1 MGFQHPIA
9 APSQLFPLDWKD
21 ARHVRALFPCPAS
34 AGRPR
39 RFPVSGRAARC
50 KADVAVNQLR
60 KYRTELHLFAQIS
73 AQAQPQ
79 AGGGIDIMTILLFV
93 MLGVFIFLMFRRNKK
108 TQQQQAKLQS
118 EFAPGIEVMTSF
130 GLFGRIVSIDD
141 VENKV
146 VLELS
151 PGNLAT
157 VHRQAVTK
165 IVEPAAETHAV
176 PDDASALTAEDSLTP
191 EAKTGTADETPDETL
206 KRLNDEGKKDI

>member
-1 MGFQHPIA
+1 LLAH
-9 APSQLFPLDWKD
+9 
-21 ARHVRALFPCPAS
+21 
-34 AGRPR
+34 
-39 RFPVSGRAARC
+39 
-50 KADVAVNQLR
+50 
-60 KYRTELHLFAQIS
+60 IS

-93 MLGVFIFLMFRRNKK
+93 MLGVFIFMMFRRNKK

-118 EFAPGIEVMTSF
+118 AFAPGIEVMTSF

-141 VENKV
+141 TENKV

-165 IVEPAAETHAV
+165 IVEPAAEATAV
-176 PDDASALTAEDSLTP
+176 PDDASALTVDDSLAP
-191 EAKTGTADETPDETL
+191 EDKLPTDNKPGTANETPDETL